1 MNYSKSY
8 VTLAL
13 GLLTIS
19 GVTAQVNPKEKF
31 ASALKAIEAHYVDPT
46 DDEQLTD
53 AAIRAMIKELD
64 PHSQYMSRKEAEAMS
79 QAMSG
84 NYAGIGIQY
93 LMQNDS
99 LFITQIVPEGPAEKA
114 GLRAGDRIIA
124 IDGQKLAGNGLSNLD
139 IMKKIR
145 GEKGQN
151 ISLTL
156 VRRSSPNPL
165 TVALTRGTIPD
176 KAIRSY
182 YMVDKSIGYISL
194 GIFNSTTRYE
204 LDQALNALKAQGM
217 KSLILDLQGNGGGY
231 VQAAIAAADEF
242 LSQEKLVF
250 YSVPRDGGKDYYY
263 TGGQGQFMAGP
274 MVVLID
280 QATASSSEILT
291 GALQDW
297 DRAVVIGQRSFGKG
311 LMQKPVKLL
320 DGSVL
325 QLTGARYFTPAGRS
339 IQKPYHGH
347 AYEDN
352 LKTRLKSGELT
363 NAQNIHFPD
372 SLKYRTLVGKRTVY
386 GGGGIMPDVFVPI
399 DTLEFSPYLQQLL
412 GSGMIGQIAFEYMDQ
427 NRATLQKKYTDFQTY
442 EKDFQVPA
450 ELMERLTKTGIM
462 PSGNESTQLRLKT
475 LVQLHLKAQIA
486 SQLFNSNKYYQRTLN
501 SENGSYL
508 RAIAILK
515 KPKQY
520 EQYLQVSQH

>member
-1 MNYSKSY
+1 MNTTTCYLA
-8 VTLAL
+8 LAL

-19 GVTAQVNPKEKF
+19 GVNAQVNPKEKF
-31 ASALKAIEAHYVDPT
+31 ASALRAIEANYVDPT

-64 PHSQYMSRKEAEAMS
+64 PHSQYMSRKEAEAMN

-124 IDGQKLAGNGLSNLD
+124 IDGQQLAGNGLSNLD

-145 GEKGQN
+145 GEKGQP

-156 VRRSSPNPL
+156 VRRSSPDPL
-165 TVALTRGTIPD
+165 TVALTRGTIPNRS
-176 KAIRSY
+176 IRSY
-182 YMVDKSIGYISL
+182 YMVDKTIGYISL
-194 GIFNSTTRYE
+194 GIFNTTTRSE

-231 VQAAIAAADEF
+231 VQAAIGAADEF
-242 LSQEKLVF
+242 LNQEKLVF

-263 TGGQGQFMAGP
+263 TGGQGQFMTGN

-280 QATASSSEILT
+280 QSTASSSEILT

-297 DRAVVIGQRSFGKG
+297 DRAVVVGQRSFGKG
-311 LMQKPVKLL
+311 LMQKPVTLL

-325 QLTGARYFTPAGRS
+325 QLTGARYYTPAGRS

-352 LKTRLKSGELT
+352 LTTRLKSGELT
-363 NAQNIHFPD
+363 DAQNIHFPD
-372 SLKYRTLVGKRTVY
+372 SLKYKTLVGKRTVY

-399 DTLEFSPYLQQLL
+399 DTLEFSPYFQQLV
-412 GSGMIGQIAFEYMDQ
+412 GSGIISQIAFEYMDQ
-427 NRATLQKKYTDFQTY
+427 NRATLQKQYPDFQSY
-442 EKDFQVPA
+442 EKNFQLPA
-450 ELMERLTKTGIM
+450 DLMERLAKMGIT
-462 PSGNESTQLRLKT
+462 PKGNEATQARLKT
-475 LVQLHLKAQIA
+475 MAELHLKAQIA
-486 SQLFNSNKYYQRTLN
+486 SQLFGSNTYYQRMLN

-520 EQYLQVSQH
+520 EQYLQISQH